1 MAKFPAENLEV
12 FLKGQDPSTLAAVL
26 VELAGDHQAVQQ
38 RLARMQLADRP
49 ERLAAGFRK
58 TLSAWRRS
66 TKFYDYHESREF
78 GRSLEAWLDQVEREL
93 LPKDPAAALAL
104 FETFIEAD
112 ASWYERADDSDGCI
126 GDAVR
131 AACRHWLQAAAR
143 CGAAASEWPQRLA
156 HLVSADEYGAREE
169 LLRRSDLL
177 LDESELRG
185 LVARFEALMT
195 EALVGGRRAK
205 VLPHEVYKA
214 SASLSLL
221 SEALHDPEVMV
232 RAVLRYSPEPNA
244 QQKPTPLA
252 IDAAGHLGQLRGPRR
267 TCRQVPGRRAMAN

>member
-1 MAKFPAENLEV
+1 VPRNPAEDLEA
-12 FLKGQDPSTLAAVL
+12 FLKGQDPSTLVAVL

-38 RLARMQLADRP
+38 RLARMQLTDRP

-66 TKFYDYHESREF
+66 TRFHGYRESREF

-104 FETFIEAD
+104 FEAFIEAD

-131 AACRHWLQAAAR
+131 VACRHWLQAAAR
-143 CGAAASEWPQRLA
+143 CGATAGEWPQRLA
-156 HLVSADEYGAREE
+156 RLFSADEYGAREE
-169 LLRRSDLL
+169 LLRRANLL

-185 LVARFEALMT
+185 LVARSEALMT
-195 EALVGGRRAK
+195 EALVGSRRGQA
-205 VLPHEVYKA
+205 LPHEVYKA
-214 SASLSLL
+214 SAALSLL
-221 SEALHDPEVMV
+221 SEALHDPEFMFW
-232 RAVLRYSPEPNA
+232 RLGLYSPVQN
-244 QQKPTPLA
+244 
-252 IDAAGHLGQLRGPRR
+252 G
-267 TCRQVPGRRAMAN
+267 